1 MRLNK
6 EARELLDRYLLGVK
20 RELSGPDREDITAEI
35 ESYLFDTLEERYP
48 KMEEVDKDT
57 LTEVLREMGAP
68 RKVASQY
75 ASNRYL
81 IGPRFYP
88 IYLLVLKILAAV
100 VTGALTLSTAIGL
113 IFNGTENVWLTIL
126 EYLGSVWSGVL
137 TAGAVVTLI
146 FAVIE
151 RATEGK
157 EIDEIKELED
167 LKINDLPELPEE
179 DNKYSALGTSIEI
192 VFGVIGLAFLTYLQ
206 NSGGLV
212 PYITNPSSPGQTVQ
226 FFTDNFVKFIPVMIA
241 FTGLDLGRNIVILVQ
256 GRHSSLTNWWHI
268 VTESAN
274 VVFMGFLI
282 AAMPLIRFD
291 CDACVFAN
299 IGFDNLEGLAN
310 TGLTIALALGM
321 LGSTVDV
328 IRKTIKEL
336 RNPAF

>member
-20 RELSGPDREDITAEI
+20 REMSGSDREDITAEI
-35 ESYLFDTLEERYP
+35 ESYLFDTLEERHP
-48 KMEEVDKDT
+48 KMEEIDKDT
-57 LTEVLREMGAP
+57 LAEVLKEMGAP

-81 IGPRFYP
+81 IGPRMFP
-88 IYLLVLKILAAV
+88 LYLLVLKILAAV
-100 VTGALTLSTAIGL
+100 VAGALTLSTAIGL
-113 IFNGTENVWLTIL
+113 IFNGTENVWLAIL

-137 TAGAVVTLI
+137 SASGMVTLI
-146 FAVIE
+146 FAIIE
-151 RATEGK
+151 RTTEGK
-157 EIDEIKELED
+157 EIDEIKELEE

-212 PYITNPSSPGQTVQ
+212 PTITNPSTPTRTVQ
-226 FFTDNFVKFIPVMIA
+226 FFTENFVKFLPVMIA

-256 GRHSSLTNWWHI
+256 GRHSSLSNWWHI

-282 AAMPLIRFD
+282 AAMPLIAFD
-291 CDACVFAN
+291 CSACVFAN
-299 IGFDNLEGLAN
+299 AGFDNLEGLAN

-328 IRKTIKEL
+328 IRKTVKEL
-336 RNPAF
+336 RSPAY